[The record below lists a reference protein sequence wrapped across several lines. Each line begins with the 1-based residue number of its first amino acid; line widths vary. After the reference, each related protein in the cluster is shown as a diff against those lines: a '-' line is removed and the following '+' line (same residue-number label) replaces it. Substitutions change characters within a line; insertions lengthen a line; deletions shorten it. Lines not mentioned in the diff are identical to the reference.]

1 MPFQRPTRLMMLLD
15 SLVKE
20 TSATHADRVNLERA
34 AAGVRQMCN
43 DIEQAMAEHERVAK
57 EAADAIKRRGWTF
70 RAKVESLLVGGAI
83 RLKRFVVALQSA
95 TLASATVA
103 DLRVLRAAA
112 ATARRP
118 PVSSHPLP
126 T

>member
-70 RAKVESLLVGGAI
+70 RAKVESLLVGSAI